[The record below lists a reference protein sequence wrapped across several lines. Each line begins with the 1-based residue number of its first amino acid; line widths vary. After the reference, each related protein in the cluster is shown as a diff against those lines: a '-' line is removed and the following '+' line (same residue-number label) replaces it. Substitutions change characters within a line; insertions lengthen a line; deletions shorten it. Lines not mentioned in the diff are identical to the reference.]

1 MLLRMRA
8 FTAAYWRHFR
18 GANRVG
24 KSFFGCLPLIAVL
37 MVCGMVQ
44 AAGQAVG
51 LIDPV
56 PTRTAVSVAA
66 VDTTGTQPTS
76 SPSNATTVD
85 PSPTLVPTTAPT
97 ATPTLEPT
105 ATPTLEPTAEP
116 TQEPTPEPPTPEPP
130 TPTPAPT
137 TDALDYPALP
147 AGLQE
152 ARVVEV
158 IDGDTV
164 DVQII
169 GKVERLRLIGMDTPE
184 TKDPRKP
191 VQCFGKEASA
201 QAAKVL
207 TGQTVLLEEDP
218 SQDSRDK
225 YDRLL
230 RYVWLPDGKLYNL
243 EMIIGGFAHEY
254 TYETPYKYQAV
265 FKKEEAA
272 ARERGWGFWA
282 ATSCNGNTEQAA
294 EAPPQPAAPPRAA
307 QPAQPK
313 PGRGNCDPSYPD
325 VCIPPSPP
333 DLDCGDIS
341 HRRFRVL
348 PPDPHRFDG
357 RDNDGIGCESG

>member
-1 MLLRMRA
+1 MLPRVQA
-8 FTAAYWRHFR
+8 FIMAYWRHFL
-18 GANRVG
+18 GANLAG
-24 KSFFGCLPLIAVL
+24 KSFLGCLPLIVVL
-37 MVCGMVQ
+37 MLCGMAQ

-51 LIDPV
+51 LIAPA
-56 PTRTAVSVAA
+56 PTPTPASVAA
-66 VDTTGTQPTS
+66 VDTTGSQPT
-76 SPSNATTVD
+76 PSANNTA
-85 PSPTLVPTTAPT
+85 TLVPPATLVPIAAPT
-97 ATPTLEPT
+97 DSLRN
-105 ATPTLEPTAEP
+105 EP

-130 TPTPAPT
+130 TLTPVPT
-137 TDALDYPALP
+137 TDPLAYPAMP
-147 AGLQE
+147 VGLQE
-152 ARVVEV
+152 AQVVEV

-164 DVQII
+164 DVRIN
-169 GKVERLRLIGMDTPE
+169 GNVERLRLIGMDTPE

-191 VQCFGKEASA
+191 VQCFGKEAAA
-201 QAAKVL
+201 QAAKIL
-207 TGQTVLLEEDP
+207 TGQTVLVEEDP
-218 SQDSRDK
+218 SQDTRDR

-230 RYVWLPDGKLYNL
+230 RYVWIPDGKLYNL

-254 TYETPYKYQAV
+254 TYETPYKYQLV

-294 EAPPQPAAPPRAA
+294 EAPQALPPVVPPTQPNST
-307 QPAQPK
+307 K
-313 PGRGNCDPSYPD
+313 GNCDPSYPD

-333 DLDCGDIS
+333 DLDCGDID

>member
-1 MLLRMRA
+1 MLPRMRD

-24 KSFFGCLPLIAVL
+24 KSFLGCLPLIAVL
-37 MVCGMVQ
+37 MLCSVVQ

-51 LIDPV
+51 LLDPA
-56 PTRTAVSVAA
+56 PTRTPAPIAA
-66 VDTTGTQPTS
+66 VDTTGTQPSSSANSTTS
-76 SPSNATTVD
+76 IE
-85 PSPTLVPTTAPT
+85 PSPTLVPTTDPTTTPT
-97 ATPTLEPT
+97 AEPT
-105 ATPTLEPTAEP
+105 SEP
-116 TQEPTPEPPTPEPP
+116 TQEPTQEPTEEPP
-130 TPTPAPT
+130 TPTPHPT
-137 TDALDYPALP
+137 TDPLVYPAMP

-164 DVQII
+164 DVQIN
-169 GKVERLRLIGMDTPE
+169 GKVERLRLIGLDTPE

-201 QAAKVL
+201 QAAKIL
-207 TGQTVLLEEDP
+207 SGQPVLLEEDLT
-218 SQDSRDK
+218 QDTRDT
-225 YDRLL
+225 YGRLL

-265 FKKEEAA
+265 FKKEETA

-294 EAPPQPAAPPRAA
+294 EAPQPPAAPPRAA
-307 QPAQPK
+307 SPAQPNPARK
-313 PGRGNCDPSYPD
+313 GNCDPSYPD

-333 DLDCGDIS
+333 DLDCGDIQ